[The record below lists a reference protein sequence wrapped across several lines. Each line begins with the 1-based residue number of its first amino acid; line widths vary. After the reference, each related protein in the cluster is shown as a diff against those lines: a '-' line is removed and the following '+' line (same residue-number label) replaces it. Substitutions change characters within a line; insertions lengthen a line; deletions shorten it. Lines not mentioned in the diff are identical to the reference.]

1 VKETKKETKEGRMS
15 GGGRLKVNDGDWI
28 CSAEGC
34 ENLNFAR
41 RDKCNKCGE
50 AKQLNMLVKNNT
62 GTEIGERF
70 AEKSKG
76 LFSAN
81 DWQCAKCG
89 NINWARRS
97 TCNVCN
103 APKVGP
109 EELRNG
115 YGGGFKENDGVTYKE
130 KEDSDGEYDEF
141 GRKKKKFRG
150 KVPVVETVIET
161 PVNPS
166 PRVANDDD
174 DDEDDDDDD
183 VDLSKYALS
192 SDDEDEAG
200 SGNAVLGGDGN
211 GVQTATNNTPTAAVS
226 RGRSKSSRSSS
237 SSSSSGSSTSSR
249 SRSRSP
255 RRRSRS
261 RSRSPRRRRSQSPKR
276 RTRSRSPAAR
286 RSRSP
291 HRR

>member
-1 VKETKKETKEGRMS
+1 MS
-15 GGGRLKVNDGDWI
+15 GRLKVSEGDWV
-28 CSAEGC
+28 CTAEGC

-50 AKQLNMLVKNNT
+50 PKEPSMLVKNS
-62 GTEIGERF
+62 GTEIGARF

-81 DWQCAKCG
+81 DWQCSKCG

-109 EELRNG
+109 EEQRTG
-115 YGGGFKENDGVTYKE
+115 YGGGFKENENVTYKE
-130 KEDSDGEYDEF
+130 KEDSDGEFDEF

-150 KVPVVETVIET
+150 KLPEAKT
-161 PVNPS
+161 PVAEEAAPFKK
-166 PRVANDDD
+166 VEFDDEDEDDD
-174 DDEDDDDDD
+174 DDDDDDD

-192 SDDEDEAG
+192 DSDTENVGE
-200 SGNAVLGGDGN
+200 
-211 GVQTATNNTPTAAVS
+211 TAAPPPESKDLKRRNS
-226 RGRSKSSRSSS
+226 RS
-237 SSSSSGSSTSSR
+237 SSSSSGSSSSGSSRSRSRSPRKRSRSPRKR

-261 RSRSPRRRRSQSPKR
+261 PV
-276 RTRSRSPAAR
+276 R

-291 HRR
+291 LRRSRSPYKR

>member
-1 VKETKKETKEGRMS
+1 MKETKKETKEGRMS

-174 DDEDDDDDD
+174 DDEDDDDD